1 MFYLF
6 RSELKKYMIEVL
18 SYYPDFIVGIFISFI
33 MYILVFSD
41 KNLESSY
48 YIGYIFWV
56 LSSSVLGEASLSIS
70 AEKQSGLLKN
80 LLIKPY
86 SIVTIMTAKT
96 IAWFLINLFKLII
109 ILTLV
114 KIFFPIKI
122 VINIYV
128 IMVII
133 ITMVSIYGFSLIL
146 MGLTIVYTKTAS
158 FESVIGFIFLFLSN
172 KNILINKLPVG
183 ISKAINF
190 FPYVFGIDICED
202 IIFKGVVD
210 FKRIAILFIISLI
223 YLLIGY
229 IIFRYV
235 VKNSQQYSSK
245 Y

>member
-56 LSSSVLGEASLSIS
+56 LSSSVLGEASLNIS

-109 ILTLV
+109 ILALV

-122 VINIYV
+122 IINIYV

-172 KNILINKLPVG
+172 KNILINKLPAG

-202 IIFKGVVD
+202 IIFKGIVD